1 MHSKKDGL
9 DRWNTQ
15 LYQLFVYLSLHRF
28 CSFVGEF
35 TIKQYLTKKI
45 WEKQFEVKLTRNLEK
60 LGNFEKKIPL
70 KTQGEFFC
78 KIQEIV
84 CLFKYIM
91 NPYNCLL
98 KNANFSIKTSN
109 E

>member
-1 MHSKKDGL
+1 M
-9 DRWNTQ
+9 
-15 LYQLFVYLSLHRF
+15 
-28 CSFVGEF
+28 
-35 TIKQYLTKKI
+35 
-45 WEKQFEVKLTRNLEK
+45 RNLEK